1 MLMENIITNKKAA
14 ELMLISARIRRSA
27 LEMVYRATSGH
38 LGGSFSICELLTAL
52 YFNEMNIDPQKPH
65 CPDRDRLVLSK
76 GHCTPALYSAL
87 AARGYFP
94 QEELSTFRDIN
105 SHLSGHAEM
114 NHVKG
119 VDMSTGSLGQGFSA
133 AVGMALAGKL
143 DKKDYRVYAILG
155 DGEIQ
160 EGQIWEAAMA
170 AGNYQLNNLCAI
182 VDNNNI
188 QIDGTIEE
196 IMSPYPIDKKFEAFN
211 FHVINLAD
219 AHDFDQIRAAFK
231 EAKETKGMPTA
242 IIAHSIKGKGV
253 SFMEGNA
260 DWHGKAPNDE
270 EFAIAMADLEKVGEA
285 LCQK

>member
-105 SHLSGHAEM
+105 SHLSGHA
-114 NHVKG
+114 
-119 VDMSTGSLGQGFSA
+119 
-133 AVGMALAGKL
+133 
-143 DKKDYRVYAILG
+143 
-155 DGEIQ
+155 
-160 EGQIWEAAMA
+160 
-170 AGNYQLNNLCAI
+170 
-182 VDNNNI
+182 
-188 QIDGTIEE
+188 
-196 IMSPYPIDKKFEAFN
+196 
-211 FHVINLAD
+211 
-219 AHDFDQIRAAFK
+219 
-231 EAKETKGMPTA
+231 
-242 IIAHSIKGKGV
+242 
-253 SFMEGNA
+253 
-260 DWHGKAPNDE
+260 
-270 EFAIAMADLEKVGEA
+270 
-285 LCQK
+285 